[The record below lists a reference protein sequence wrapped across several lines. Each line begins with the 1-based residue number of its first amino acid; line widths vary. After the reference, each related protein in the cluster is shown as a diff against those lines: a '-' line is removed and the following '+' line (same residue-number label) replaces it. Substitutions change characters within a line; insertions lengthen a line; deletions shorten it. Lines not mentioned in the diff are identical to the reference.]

1 MNSTRSISR
10 AGWQARQTFKKVE
23 TLCEKE
29 MCQVWKARI
38 MKEELRMKERGR
50 QNGLATR
57 HVQEEAPVRGT
68 RRHFITRAA
77 SHYLRVTWAHWHTHT
92 HTLWCGTYIWNIC
105 AHIHICIY
113 TAVSAW
119 DFMPVAHGCPLWFLR
134 STVERGT
141 TDGEACYSLIGALTS
156 RGSP

>member
-29 MCQVWKARI
+29 MCQVWKARV

-92 HTLWCGTYIWNIC
+92 HTHCDVEHIYGTYVRISIFVFIQQSRPEILC
-105 AHIHICIY
+105 P
-113 TAVSAW
+113 SP
-119 DFMPVAHGCPLWFLR
+119 MVAHYDFYDRLSSGGQR
-134 STVERGT
+134 MERRVT
-141 TDGEACYSLIGALTS
+141 H
-156 RGSP
+156 